1 MKIEIKKPTEE
12 ELKELGVENWGVWE
26 KEVSEFP
33 WGYDEKE
40 SCFILEGRAEV
51 TTEAGEKVEFGKGDF
66 VVFPQGLKCTW
77 KITEPI
83 KKYYQFG

>member
-12 ELKELGVENWGVWE
+12 ELKELDVGNWGIWE

-33 WGYDEKE
+33 WQYDEKE
-40 SCFILEGRAEV
+40 SCYILEGKAEV
-51 TTEAGEKVEFGKGDF
+51 IAESGEKVEFGKGDF
-66 VVFPQGLKCTW
+66 VVFPKGLKCTW

-83 KKYYQFG
+83 RKHYKFG